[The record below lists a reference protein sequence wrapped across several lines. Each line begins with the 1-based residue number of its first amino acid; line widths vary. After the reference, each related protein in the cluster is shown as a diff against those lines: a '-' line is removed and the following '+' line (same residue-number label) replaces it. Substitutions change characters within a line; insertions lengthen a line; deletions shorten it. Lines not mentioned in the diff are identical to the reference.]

1 MTTAQQQDI
10 ESIKRE
16 GTEIARYRVSAGERA
31 LIGRR
36 APGGAEIIDV
46 PTATGGRYYRV
57 DHGYRDAGVLAAF
70 VKDYLEQARRFD
82 ACPMSREAIGT
93 LLHSS
98 EDDELVAVML
108 DAV

>member
-1 MTTAQQQDI
+1 MD
-10 ESIKRE
+10 SIKRE
-16 GTEIARYRVSAGERA
+16 GTEIARYRVSAGERV

-36 APGGAEIIDV
+36 APRGAEIVDV
-46 PTATGGRYYRV
+46 PTAAGGRYYHV

-70 VKDYLEQARRFD
+70 VKDYLEQAKRFD
-82 ACPMSREAIGT
+82 ACPMSREAIGS

-98 EDDELVAVML
+98 DEDELVAVML